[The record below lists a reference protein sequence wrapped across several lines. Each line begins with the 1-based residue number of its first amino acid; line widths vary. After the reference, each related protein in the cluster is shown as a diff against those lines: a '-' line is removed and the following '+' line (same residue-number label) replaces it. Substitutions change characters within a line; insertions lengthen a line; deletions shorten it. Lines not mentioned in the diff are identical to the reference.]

1 MRGDWGGTIGD
12 GLDGR
17 LAIGCWKYGFK
28 RYQRKMVMAVQDPL
42 YDFFAEN
49 IDKMAAILW
58 RDPALHF
65 LVRKRLQLGLFI

>member
-12 GLDGR
+12 APDGR

-28 RYQRKMVMAVQDPL
+28 RYKRKRVTLVEDSICN
-42 YDFFAEN
+42 DFAKY
-49 IDKMAAILW
+49 IDKMAAISW

-65 LVRKRLQLGLFI
+65 SM

>member
-1 MRGDWGGTIGD
+1 MRGNWGGTIGD

-28 RYQRKMVMAVQDPL
+28 RYAGKRVTAIEDPL
-42 YDFFAEN
+42 CDYFAEN
-49 IDKMAAILW
+49 IDKTAAISW

-65 LVRKRLQLGLFI
+65 SM